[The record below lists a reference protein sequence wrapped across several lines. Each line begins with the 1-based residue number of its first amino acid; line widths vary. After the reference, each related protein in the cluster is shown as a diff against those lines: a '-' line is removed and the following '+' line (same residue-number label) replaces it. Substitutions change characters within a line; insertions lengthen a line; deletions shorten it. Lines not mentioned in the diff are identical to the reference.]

1 NTTNDELVSILEH
14 NSTIR
19 TLEDDTLDN
28 NESCVISKDDF
39 NLTRGKRFQF
49 GQGIYT
55 APDIN
60 VAEKYARQFSYQNER
75 YLVVSQ
81 NRVNPATLIKIS
93 ADQTGVMEYWINPSD
108 QDVRPYGVCI
118 RKI

>member
-1 NTTNDELVSILEH
+1 MEAFAIKVSDRFHNTIWLGHADGPAK
-14 NSTIR
+14 TIA
-19 TLEDDTLDN
+19 
-28 NESCVISKDDF
+28 KDDF

-108 QDVRPYGVCI
+108 QDVRPYG
-118 RKI
+118 